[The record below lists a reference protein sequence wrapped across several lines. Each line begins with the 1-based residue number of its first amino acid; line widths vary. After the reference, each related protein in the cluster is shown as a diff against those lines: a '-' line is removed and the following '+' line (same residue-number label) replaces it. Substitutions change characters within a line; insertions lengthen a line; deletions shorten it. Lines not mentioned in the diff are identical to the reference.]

1 MIESTSR
8 QVDLKPMS
16 TLEQK
21 ALMEMETGEKA
32 TLLFNEDTSEAN
44 RTSMTFEAEI
54 RGVEMPYYRNQLIHT
69 Y

>member
-1 MIESTSR
+1 
-8 QVDLKPMS
+8 MS